1 MISAAS
7 AKNADRES
15 MDLFGYLMITLDISF
30 LGCAVICIFVS
41 IKIIRDKIKKMKGV
55 KTKMLSAMKK
65 NMSKLKSKKWLKS
78 LHDNLEQVDHETTEE
93 EAAETMNMWQ
103 VPSKKASTKVVPDPG
118 KRVEAGTYNL

>member
-1 MISAAS
+1 
-7 AKNADRES
+7 

-41 IKIIRDKIKKMKGV
+41 IIIIRDKIKKMKGV

-103 VPSKKASTKVVPDPG
+103 VPSKKASTKVVPNPG